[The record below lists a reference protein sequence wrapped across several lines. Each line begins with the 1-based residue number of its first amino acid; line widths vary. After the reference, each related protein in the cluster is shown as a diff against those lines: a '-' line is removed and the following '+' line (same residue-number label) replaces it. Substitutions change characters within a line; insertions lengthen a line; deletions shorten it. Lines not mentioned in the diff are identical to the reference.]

1 MAETMKVKV
10 TTLDNGDAGEIEL
23 ASEVFGVDVRRDV
36 LARVVNWQ
44 LAKRRA
50 GTHKAKSRSE
60 VSGTTKKAFRQKGT
74 GRARRGNLKTNLLR
88 GGGAAH
94 GPVPRDHS
102 HELTKRFR
110 RLGLKTALSAKA
122 AEGKLIVLDAAKVE
136 NHRTREL
143 AKRLEVLGWQ
153 NVLIIDGSE
162 VDELFLRAAR
172 NLPMVDVLPQQGAN
186 VYDILRRDQL
196 VLTRDA
202 VEALEARL
210 K

>member
-1 MAETMKVKV
+1 MKVKV

-23 ASEVFGVDVRRDV
+23 AEEVFGVAVRRDV

-50 GTHKAKSRSE
+50 GTHKAKSRGE
-60 VSGTTKKAFRQKGT
+60 VTGTTKKAFRQKGT
-74 GRARRGNLKTNLLR
+74 GRARRGNMKTNIMR

-102 HELTKRFR
+102 HDLTKKFR
-110 RLGLKTALSAKA
+110 QLGLKTALSAKA
-122 AEGKLIVLDAAKVE
+122 ADGKLIVLDAAKVDS
-136 NHRTREL
+136 HRTREL
-143 AKRLEVLGWQ
+143 AKRLEALGWQ
-153 NVLIIDGSE
+153 NALIIDGPE
-162 VDELFLRAAR
+162 LDEIFLRAAR
-172 NLPMVDVLPQQGAN
+172 NLRTIDVLPQQGAN

-196 VLTRDA
+196 VLTRGA